1 MPGPIKMGGTRFCP
15 LIPSDLA
22 SLHRAC
28 LPHLKVSSF
37 FDNCMLDMCNFQGLQ
52 QILCG
57 HMSALTETCQEAGYA
72 VKPWRGPQFCR
83 ESCEDAGPLSS
94 CSHVRGLVA
103 SENGGT
109 GRGVRGRRL
118 VEPLHPYTRTR
129 KSAGS
134 ETSPEKITGSP
145 AHSGRLPRVS
155 SQLWIFQ
162 AVFSL

>member
-1 MPGPIKMGGTRFCP
+1 MPRPIKMGGTRFCP

-145 AHSGRLPRVS
+145 AHSGRPPRVS

>member
-22 SLHRAC
+22 SLPRAC

-37 FDNCMLDMCNFQGLQ
+37 FHNCKLDMCNFQGLQ
-52 QILCG
+52 QILCA

-83 ESCEDAGPLSS
+83 ESCEDAGSLSS
-94 CSHVRGLVA
+94 RSHVRGLAA

-109 GRGVRGRRL
+109 CRGVGGRRL
-118 VEPLHPYTRTR
+118 GGTPSTLHKDQEIRR
-129 KSAGS
+129 VGN
-134 ETSPEKITGSP
+134 
-145 AHSGRLPRVS
+145 LP
-155 SQLWIFQ
+155 
-162 AVFSL
+162 